1 MMKPEIHPIYYPK
14 AKVRCACGNIFTV
27 GATREEMRV
36 EICSKCHPFYTGK
49 KKLIDIAGRVEKFRT
64 RQEAAKQR
72 ALTRPIAK
80 KKSPKESKLPAGQAK
95 TAGKVKAN
103 RPKKK

>member
-1 MMKPEIHPIYYPK
+1 MKQELHPKYYPA

-64 RQEAAKQR
+64 RQEAAKKKAVVKKAAKR
-72 ALTRPIAK
+72 SLAKTGKKTAAKTKAK
-80 KKSPKESKLPAGQAK
+80 KK
-95 TAGKVKAN
+95 
-103 RPKKK
+103 